1 MAVRSTPG
9 AGSEQR
15 RSACHWLAVLPRWLY
30 IHIHMYVSF
39 LEGFSLFIAV
49 LSFPTYDPTYR
60 FGSLLDLFFVHIF
73 RISYYPGGP
82 YPLLDLSHSSFCAD
96 TCNTLYYAPAHLH
109 YLEKKNAK
117 TPLDLI
123 DL

>member
-15 RSACHWLAVLPRWLY
+15 RSACHWLAGWLCSLVGCTY
-30 IHIHMYVSF
+30 IYICNVSF

-60 FGSLLDLFFVHIF
+60 FGSLLDLFSSFTFFVH
-73 RISYYPGGP
+73 RIIPEARTRC
-82 YPLLDLSHSSFCAD
+82 LI
-96 TCNTLYYAPAHLH
+96 
-109 YLEKKNAK
+109 YLIR
-117 TPLDLI
+117 LFVLI
-123 DL
+123 PVIPSTMPPPTYTI